1 MKKSELFVLIG
12 NTMRR
17 AGIHEDLVRG
27 LGLERRLTIAD
38 DMYADV
44 KLDDEDML
52 QLINGLSD
60 ANIDRVMFWIGA
72 AIRDLSKS

>member
-12 NTMRR
+12 RSMERVGLP
-17 AGIHEDLVRG
+17 ADIIKG

-38 DMYADV
+38 DMSSDV
-44 KLDDEDML
+44 KLKGEDVL
-52 QLINGLSD
+52 QLINGLTDS
-60 ANIDRVMFWIGA
+60 NNDRVLFWIGA

>member
-38 DMYADV
+38 DMSADV
-44 KLDDEDML
+44 KLDEEDIL
-52 QLINGLSD
+52 QLIDGLSD
-60 ANIDRVMFWIGA
+60 NNAERAMFWIGA
-72 AIRDLSKS
+72 AIRDLAKS